1 MKINLSTDLLIFKD
15 ADLFSGTSLLF
26 FTFLREIFIIFQEQE
41 DMFNMIAA
49 VLHLG
54 NIQFGMDDD
63 DASYVEDDNTYIKTA
78 SVSMN
83 TGLIFIALSYGVLI
97 RPPTC

>member
-1 MKINLSTDLLIFKD
+1 
-15 ADLFSGTSLLF
+15 
-26 FTFLREIFIIFQEQE
+26 
-41 DMFNMIAA
+41 MFNMITA

-54 NIQFGMDDD
+54 NIQFGMDDDD

-83 TGLIFIALSYGVLI
+83 TRLIFIALFYGVLI
-97 RPPTC
+97 RLPTGFYL

>member
-1 MKINLSTDLLIFKD
+1 
-15 ADLFSGTSLLF
+15 
-26 FTFLREIFIIFQEQE
+26 
-41 DMFNMIAA
+41 MFNMIAA

-83 TGLIFIALSYGVLI
+83 T
-97 RPPTC
+97 

>member
-1 MKINLSTDLLIFKD
+1 
-15 ADLFSGTSLLF
+15 
-26 FTFLREIFIIFQEQE
+26 
-41 DMFNMIAA
+41 MFNMIAA

-54 NIQFGMDDD
+54 NIKFGMDDD

-83 TGLIFIALSYGVLI
+83 TRLIFIALFHGVLI
-97 RPPTC
+97 RLPTGCCL

>member
-1 MKINLSTDLLIFKD
+1 
-15 ADLFSGTSLLF
+15 
-26 FTFLREIFIIFQEQE
+26 
-41 DMFNMIAA
+41 MFNMIAA

-63 DASYVEDDNTYIKTA
+63 DASYVEDDNTYIKIA

-83 TGLIFIALSYGVLI
+83 TRLIFIALFYGVLI
-97 RPPTC
+97 RLPTGFYL